1 MAAAVVSLAVVGT
14 PVRAQDTAELV
25 IYAAGS
31 LRGALAEVGKRYEA
45 NRPDVKLRFVFGAS
59 GLLKDRLLA
68 GETAHVFAS
77 ANMEHPQALASAG
90 KAGPVQRFARNR
102 LCALVRDGVDVN
114 EANLID
120 RLLDPAVRVATSTP
134 KADPSGDYAWQ
145 MFGRVGQRGGAYVG
159 AEAALQRKALQL
171 TGGPNSPP
179 PPPGRS
185 VYGALLESGQ
195 ADVFITYC
203 TNALQARREV
213 PSLRQL
219 DLPDDVNVAA
229 DYGVTVLS
237 GAISP
242 AQAFV
247 DLLLGA
253 EGQAVLATQGFA
265 AR

>member
-1 MAAAVVSLAVVGT
+1 
-14 PVRAQDTAELV
+14 
-25 IYAAGS
+25 
-31 LRGALAEVGKRYEA
+31 
-45 NRPDVKLRFVFGAS
+45 VKLRFVFGAS

-77 ANMEHPQALASAG
+77 ANMEHPQALARAG
-90 KAGPVQRFARNR
+90 KAGPVHRFARNR

-120 RLLDPAVRVATSTP
+120 RMLDPAVRVATSTP

-145 MFGRVGQRGGAYVG
+145 MFGRIGQRGGAYRD
-159 AEAALQRKALQL
+159 AEAVLQRKALQL

-203 TNALQARREV
+203 TNALQAQREV

-237 GAISP
+237 GAITP

-253 EGQAVLATQGFA
+253 EGQAVLAMQGFA